1 MRRTPRS
8 RPRDASIGQPK
19 FTGAGHYT
27 RPFRFKSMSRP
38 ASLAR
43 LAVDRPGVRH
53 RTQVPELVGVDHRA
67 DCLDLTLKDV
77 ERPRVDDL
85 AVPIPKDRARLAVH
99 LVRLHY
105 ATNPDEGRGY
115 RGEHPG
121 HVRGTD
127 DGLPLRGFAAGVR
140 DPLNVS
146 GEQLP
151 PPVDIP
157 FPEGIEESLGK
168 FLALP
173 SVGLEPRAARLHVA
187 PRPLRELAARR

>member
-1 MRRTPRS
+1 MRKTPGS
-8 RPRDASIGQPK
+8 RPRNASIGQPK

-27 RPFRFKSMSRP
+27 DRFVFKSISRP
-38 ASLAR
+38 ASVAR

-67 DCLDLTLKDV
+67 DGLDLTLKDV
-77 ERPRVDDL
+77 ERQRVDDL
-85 AVPIPKDRARLAVH
+85 AVPVAEDRARLAVQ

-105 ATNPDEGRGY
+105 ATDLDS
-115 RGEHPG
+115 GEHPG
-121 HVRGTD
+121 HVPGTD
-127 DGLPLRGFAAGVR
+127 DGLPLRGFAAGVG

-151 PPVDIP
+151 QPIDIP

-168 FLALP
+168 
-173 SVGLEPRAARLHVA
+173 
-187 PRPLRELAARR
+187 